1 MATERF
7 EFVEIRNPGKEA
19 VALTGVA
26 LTRGVY
32 FQFPD
37 GAIVVP
43 GGHTVVAAD
52 PKAFKSRYG
61 FKPTGKYIRSL
72 SNNGETVTLSDALGN
87 EIDSVTFKDKAPWPS
102 EADGSGRSLS
112 RVDSTNGGD
121 GNDPENWKAS
131 REKGGTPGRKNAL

>member
-1 MATERF
+1 MAAERF
-7 EFVEIRNPGKEA
+7 EFVEIRNPGTEA

-37 GAIVVP
+37 GGIRWRP
-43 GGHTVVAAD
+43 DGHTVVAAD

-72 SNNGETVTLSDALGN
+72 SNSGETVILSDAR
-87 EIDSVTFKDKAPWPS
+87 EMPIDSVTFSDKAPWPS
-102 EADGSGRSLS
+102 EADGSGRPSVPK
-112 RVDSTNGGD
+112 RFN
-121 GNDPENWKAS
+121 
-131 REKGGTPGRKNAL
+131 

>member
-1 MATERF
+1 M
-7 EFVEIRNPGKEA
+7 
-19 VALTGVA
+19 
-26 LTRGVY
+26 Y

>member
-1 MATERF
+1 MAAERF

-37 GAIVVP
+37 GAIVEP

-61 FKPTGKYIRSL
+61 FKPMGKYIRSL
-72 SNNGETVTLSDALGN
+72 SNNGETVTLFDALGN

-112 RVDSTNGGD
+112 RVD
-121 GNDPENWKAS
+121 
-131 REKGGTPGRKNAL
+131 

>member
-1 MATERF
+1 M
-7 EFVEIRNPGKEA
+7 
-19 VALTGVA
+19 
-26 LTRGVY
+26 
-32 FQFPD
+32 
-37 GAIVVP
+37 
-43 GGHTVVAAD
+43 VAAD

-112 RVDSTNGGD
+112 RVDSANGGD
-121 GNDPENWKAS
+121 SNDPENWEAS
-131 REKGGTPGRKNAL
+131 RANGCTPGRKNALKAKRLAKRCRLL